1 MKTYLELQLENL
13 ESFYI
18 PLEDVLWFEY
28 KEGSKCLYK
37 ETEEEFGGFL
47 TSSDVLIVYKTDN
60 LTSSYDNMYKSN
72 KERPLSSTADSLV
85 GVLMYHELDD
95 GSTENVLDL
104 PHITYI
110 EEHFGVNQ
118 LAKQE
123 EFENFTIMTNNYK
136 VFKREYKS
144 LVTGFERHGA
154 FSKFN

>member
-13 ESFYI
+13 ESFFI
-18 PLEDVLWFEY
+18 PIEDVLWFEY

-37 ETEEEFGGFL
+37 KTEEEFGEFL
-47 TSSDVLIVYKTDN
+47 TSNDVLIVYKTDN
-60 LTSSYDNMYKSN
+60 LTSSYDNMYKSS

-85 GVLMYHELDD
+85 SVLMYHELDD

-110 EEHFGVNQ
+110 EESFGVNK
-118 LAKQE
+118 LARQE
-123 EFENFTIMTNNYK
+123 EFENFTITTNNYK

-154 FSKFN
+154 FSKIN

>member
-13 ESFYI
+13 ESFFI
-18 PLEDVLWFEY
+18 PIEDVLWFEY

-37 ETEEEFGGFL
+37 KTEEEFGEFL
-47 TSSDVLIVYKTDN
+47 TSNDVLIVYKTDN
-60 LTSSYDNMYKSN
+60 LTSSYDNIYKSS

-85 GVLMYHELDD
+85 SVLMYHELDD

-104 PHITYI
+104 PHVTYI
-110 EEHFGVNQ
+110 EESFGVNK

-136 VFKREYKS
+136 VFKRGYKS

>member
-13 ESFYI
+13 ESFFI
-18 PLEDVLWFEY
+18 PIEDVLWFEY

-37 ETEEEFGGFL
+37 KTEEEFGEFL
-47 TSSDVLIVYKTDN
+47 TSNDVLIVYKTDN
-60 LTSSYDNMYKSN
+60 LTSSYDNVYKSS

-85 GVLMYHELDD
+85 SVLMYHELDD

-104 PHITYI
+104 PHVTYI
-110 EEHFGVNQ
+110 EESFGVNK

-136 VFKREYKS
+136 VFKRGYKS